1 MKILRY
7 ILPEHYEIS
16 VSSSDISYSWDKFR
30 VRVTKT
36 YPERYCQ
43 YNANPEGELKL
54 YDYHTHDE
62 QVLPE
67 SEWHAAR
74 PVFFETH
81 SYAFCITFFNLKE
94 GTKPRIVHQNP
105 NVINLFNDQQLAEGY
120 ALLGNINFLNEPGHF
135 ALQFDY
141 TDKESKVHNERFEFD
156 VVSPKL
162 DTKDDLKVII
172 QQIRQEYGE
181 LVFRYLTLTF
191 QQFEQ
196 GKETNN
202 DIIWLSV
209 FKQIIDGY
217 MRAIR
222 FILNAPHNK
231 IIINEEYLRPDRI
244 KRWTN
249 SLSLC
254 YKNDEKRNASK
265 ARHTYYR
272 TEQLTTTVDT
282 LENRFVKYT
291 IERMSERLGRLLH
304 KLKGTASDAEY
315 EGLKNIA
322 KELEVL
328 SRNSMF
334 RTIGR
339 FEGFRQESMV
349 LQQRNGYQ
357 QVYRY
362 WLLLQNG
369 LNLIDGDTSV
379 GVQPIWKLYE
389 LWCFLKIKRYVM
401 ELLDIDPIQHPEDAQ
416 LIKDNSKVA
425 FDPFSGGD
433 MSGKS
438 VFLNRINGDQIEVG
452 YQYKFKPYSQK
463 NEKFSSVTVEQK
475 PDIVLHIRKADGQV
489 LTYLYDAKYR
499 VLGDDDPQKQE
510 HVLDE
515 PVPET
520 LNQMHR
526 YRDAIYYGQRADYHF
541 SKEVIGG
548 YILFPGRMDEVNQ
561 LRYFNQ
567 ENYNSLP
574 YYLRS
579 IFEVNIGA
587 FPLLPNEN
595 SGQLLRRHLD
605 DILNRRTPIQQIE
618 GSVPQ
623 RGLQYVPQGKEGVL
637 LVMMENWVTRS
648 AKLQGDKLAVP
659 VKMTEQGLDVLE
671 NIHNIRYLLF
681 HHRASYDT
689 PPQERDQHLFRVVN
703 FPRTIKPEDVVARG
717 LHPTSQSPDAKRYI
731 EICVDFT
738 QELSQGAN
746 LNCSYENLPYNPK
759 SSDRYDAQFVE
770 YARLI

>member
-1 MKILRY
+1 M
-7 ILPEHYEIS
+7 PEHYEIS